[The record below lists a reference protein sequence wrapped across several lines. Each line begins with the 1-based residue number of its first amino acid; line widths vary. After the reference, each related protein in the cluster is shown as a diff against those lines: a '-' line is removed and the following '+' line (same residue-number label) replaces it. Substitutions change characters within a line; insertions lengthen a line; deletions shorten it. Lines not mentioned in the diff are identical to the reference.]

1 MSPALHNA
9 YMSLV
14 QTKKDVCARKR
25 TRSRRMW
32 GEGSSGIAGISGGGF
47 DSRTP
52 VYFGCRSSNL
62 ILLDLT
68 IALLLRLGTVTDF
81 AVNLNL
87 DLRQMYTV

>member
-1 MSPALHNA
+1 V
-9 YMSLV
+9 V

-52 VYFGCRSSNL
+52 VYFDCRSSNL
-62 ILLDLT
+62 ILLDLI
-68 IALLLRLGTVTDF
+68 IALLLRLGMVTDF

-87 DLRQMYTV
+87 DSRQMYTV